1 MFYFHD
7 MLRNYCLENAISIL
21 NKNAYGYN
29 DFKNVRHTC
38 KFRRL
43 QKNFSVTHDFKL
55 FFLKCFVNINICLY

>member
-29 DFKNVRHTC
+29 DFKNVRDTC
-38 KFRRL
+38 KGVSSFTKISDAR
-43 QKNFSVTHDFKL
+43 F
-55 FFLKCFVNINICLY
+55 